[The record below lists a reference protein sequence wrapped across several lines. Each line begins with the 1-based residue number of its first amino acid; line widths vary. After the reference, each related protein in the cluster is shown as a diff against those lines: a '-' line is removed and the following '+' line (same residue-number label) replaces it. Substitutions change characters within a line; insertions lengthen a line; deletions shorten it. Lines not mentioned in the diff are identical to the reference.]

1 MFYDI
6 QFFLLFQNM
15 SYIFFCAN
23 ILLTRASYCTL
34 SPVAFT
40 AFVISAF
47 KSASILLYCAC
58 TFQFLQ
64 KALWLNIIISESLCG
79 FNWILHELLQYCLYL
94 LSFGV
99 KQNPHSWLHITFLLL
114 LFSILWIVSLQI
126 WKIRASKKEREGTSA
141 TLSFLIGYP
150 TICVLTHLLLKYGHK
165 PTMHPK
171 NFTGLCI
178 IILR

>member
-64 KALWLNIIISESLCG
+64 KTLWLNIIISESLCG

-126 WKIRASKKEREGTSA
+126 WKIRASKKKENALGSSFFFDS
-141 TLSFLIGYP
+141 LSYDIFYFLPCFI
-150 TICVLTHLLLKYGHK
+150 
-165 PTMHPK
+165 
-171 NFTGLCI
+171 NAQNQ
-178 IILR
+178 ILQSGKIRRLFPRFP

>member
-58 TFQFLQ
+58 TFQF
-64 KALWLNIIISESLCG
+64 LNIIISESLCG

-126 WKIRASKKEREGTSA
+126 WKIRASKKKENALGSSFFFDS
-141 TLSFLIGYP
+141 LSYDIFYFLPCFI
-150 TICVLTHLLLKYGHK
+150 
-165 PTMHPK
+165 
-171 NFTGLCI
+171 NAQNQ
-178 IILR
+178 ILQSGKIRRLFPRFP

>member
-1 MFYDI
+1 M
-6 QFFLLFQNM
+6 
-15 SYIFFCAN
+15 
-23 ILLTRASYCTL
+23 TRASYCTL

-126 WKIRASKKEREGTSA
+126 WKIRASKKKENALGSSFFFDSVYHTIYFIFFPA
-141 TLSFLIGYP
+141 LSM
-150 TICVLTHLLLKYGHK
+150 LKIRFCSLGKSVGFFPDSHK
-165 PTMHPK
+165 NP
-171 NFTGLCI
+171 LCSRFCNTCCCSFQ
-178 IILR
+178 LRNR

>member
-126 WKIRASKKEREGTSA
+126 WKIRPLKRKRMHIW
-141 TLSFLIGYP
+141 LSFFSG
-150 TICVLTHLLLKYGHK
+150 
-165 PTMHPK
+165 
-171 NFTGLCI
+171 GLSYDIFYFLPCFI
-178 IILR
+178 NAQNQILQSGKIRRLFPRFP